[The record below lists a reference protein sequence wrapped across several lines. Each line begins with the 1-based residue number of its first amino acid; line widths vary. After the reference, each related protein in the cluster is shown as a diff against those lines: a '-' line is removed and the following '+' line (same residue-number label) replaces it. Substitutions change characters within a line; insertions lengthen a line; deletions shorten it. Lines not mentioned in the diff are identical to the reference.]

1 MEEIKL
7 GFIKISLI
15 VVGTGMRLLGLCAQ
29 KAAILLS
36 RTLKVATYISRIFEN
51 GE

>member
-7 GFIKISLI
+7 DFIKIGLI
-15 VVGTGMRLLGLCAQ
+15 VVGTGTRLLGLGAQ

-36 RTLKVATYISRIFEN
+36 NALKVAT
-51 GE
+51 